1 MDGNIEKM
9 KMLLF
14 SIGILLLCSC
24 NEKAKIELDQTFW
37 RTHSNSYAMEGFR
50 ENDLIIDKFYNPYLI
65 FGFKRD
71 SLQFCNPLK
80 LGNKT
85 VYNILYEL
93 EANKITLYLSSEG
106 VIRSFNFASPNDTLI
121 ILSLISDRSQ
131 QITLT
136 KVHYK
141 FISMSR
147 FEKIRLTI
155 HSSCDSPYDC
165 NISTME
171 IDKNQQIVLFERDSI
186 SKNINFYEEL
196 AIENEDY
203 NNLLERISISNF
215 VDCNSIYRDKR
226 FDIPNYD
233 VIINVGD
240 TSKIIKLYGKE
251 SSPPNFRCL
260 LEYLLYTGANYSKHF
275 PQQSPLN

>member
-1 MDGNIEKM
+1 M
-9 KMLLF
+9 KKLLF
-14 SIGILLLCSC
+14 SLSVLFLCSC

-37 RTHSNSYAMEGFR
+37 KTHSNSFAMEGYR
-50 ENDLIIDKFYNPYLI
+50 ENDMITKRFYNPYLI
-65 FGFKRD
+65 FGFKKD
-71 SLQFCNPLK
+71 SLQLCRPLK

-93 EANKITLYLSSEG
+93 EKDKITLYSSLDG
-106 VIRSFNFASPNDTLI
+106 TNRSFSFASPNDTLI
-121 ILSLISDRSQ
+121 ILSLINDRSQ

-141 FISMSR
+141 FIPMSR

-165 NISTME
+165 SISTME
-171 IDKNQQIVLFERDSI
+171 IDKNQKIVIFERDSI
-186 SKNINFYEEL
+186 SKNSNFYEEL

-203 NNLLERISISNF
+203 SNLLERISISDF
-215 VDCNSIYRDKR
+215 VNCSDVYQDNR

-233 VIINVGD
+233 VTINVGD
-240 TSKIIKLYGKE
+240 TSKMIKLYGKE

-260 LEYLLYTGANYSKHF
+260 LEYLLSIGADYSKHF

>member
-1 MDGNIEKM
+1 M
-9 KMLLF
+9 KRLLF
-14 SIGILLLCSC
+14 SLSVFFLCSC

-37 RTHSNSYAMEGFR
+37 KTYSNTFEMEGFR
-50 ENDLIIDKFYNPYLI
+50 ENDLIINKFYSPYFI
-65 FGFKRD
+65 VGFKKD
-71 SLQFCNPLK
+71 SIQLCNPLK
-80 LGNKT
+80 LSNKK

-93 EANKITLYLSSEG
+93 EADKIILYLSSEG
-106 VIRSFNFASPNDTLI
+106 INRSFNFTSPNDTLI
-121 ILSLISDRSQ
+121 ILSLIGDRSQ

-141 FISMSR
+141 YISMSR

-155 HSSCDSPYDC
+155 HSSCDSPDDC

-171 IDKNQQIVLFERDSI
+171 IDKNQQIVLFEIDSI

-203 NNLLERISISNF
+203 NNLLERISMSDF
-215 VDCNSIYRDKR
+215 VNCNNIYQDNR

-233 VIINVGD
+233 IVINVGD
-240 TSKIIKLYGKE
+240 TSKLIKLYGKE

-260 LEYLLYTGANYSKHF
+260 LEYLLSTGANYSKRF